1 MQWSWH
7 MTLLMTVGQKW
18 QDPVWWEWTETRE
31 RGREGW
37 RWRWRCQVSPEYL
50 ASCPG
55 AQLHSPGPTTVYQK
69 ISWHRLQDQDT
80 RLCIHSNSS
89 EEMLVV
95 QSESLTQ
102 IGLSKKQG
110 KSLFQTKKLVETKSL
125 PVWRWLI
132 LILVVNSSLMLSLL
146 INHYFKYGSIM
157 WHLFLSIMIN
167 QMGMRLEYTSSSC
180 HRFLPVTRAHGVDGA

>member
-18 QDPVWWEWTETRE
+18 QDPVWWEWTATRE
-31 RGREGW
+31 RGREG
-37 RWRWRCQVSPEYL
+37 WRWRCQVSPEYL
-50 ASCPG
+50 AGCPG
-55 AQLHSPGPTTVYQK
+55 AQLHGPGPTTVYQK

-110 KSLFQTKKLVETKSL
+110 KVSSKPKSWLETKSL
-125 PVWRWLI
+125 PLWRWLI